1 MKITNTLLTKTLH
14 QASYFLSR
22 QGEKI
27 FSQSCINIEAAQK
40 KAFNNV
46 LSSIEGSKNA
56 LKHNL
61 STSSNLQEF
70 KQQVPIT
77 EYEYWEGDIEKQQFE
92 QINLLT
98 NNNCYRYQP
107 TSGSTSKIKWIPYN
121 QSFLDELDNA
131 IAPWLTDLYRTYPKL
146 KKGRH
151 YWSLSWVPS
160 DLRNKLTSSINNDL
174 QLLPWWKQIFMSGTM
189 AVPES
194 ISLAESSDESF
205 FATSCY
211 LVACKELSFISVWSP
226 TFALS
231 LLDFILTHRNDITTV
246 LATGSWPRKYSS
258 LHKVRAPKNKEAAQ
272 KMKLWDGE
280 INAKFTSSIWPDLA
294 LISAW
299 DTSSSK
305 IWADKLKQLFPH
317 SDFQGKGLWATE
329 GVTSIPY
336 KNKFPL
342 AINSHFYEFEDLA
355 TETILDSWQLKKDM
369 VVRPIISAAN
379 GFLRYAMKDQLKVTD
394 FIHQC
399 PCFEFIGR
407 IDGTDMV
414 GEKLSPETA
423 VQLINDFNNDADITP
438 ITLIA
443 IPAGEQQEKP
453 SYLLLCEHSSE
464 ISCNL
469 TEEQIIEKEHLLAAE
484 LEQKL
489 SKHFHYQLARELG
502 QLAPATVSIKK
513 DALSLYADHKVEQG
527 MVKGNIKVEPL
538 VLWQNLTS
546 FINERSQITHSPSA
560 SSTSNQASLST
571 THEAECATKQ
581 EAVS

>member
-1 MKITNTLLTKTLH
+1 MSVISSSFSKILH

-22 QGEKI
+22 QGEKE
-27 FSQSCINIEAAQK
+27 FSLACMNVEEAQN

-46 LSSIEGSKNA
+46 LASIQGSENAMNHSLSMASS
-56 LKHNL
+56 
-61 STSSNLQEF
+61 LQDF
-70 KQQVPIT
+70 KQKVPVT
-77 EYEYWEGDIEKQQFE
+77 DYDYWSDLISKQQSE
-92 QINLLT
+92 AVNLLT
-98 NNNCYRYQP
+98 NSECSRYQP

-146 KKGRH
+146 KNGKH

-160 DLRNKLTSSINNDL
+160 DLRNKLSSSINNDL
-174 QLLPWWKQIFMSGTM
+174 QLLPWWKQIFMSGLM

-194 ISLAESSDESF
+194 ISLAETSDESF

-231 LLDFILTHRNDITTV
+231 LLDFILTHRDDIATV
-246 LATGSWPRKYSS
+246 LATGAWPKKYSS
-258 LHKVRAPKNKEAAQ
+258 LHKIRAPKNKEAAL
-272 KMKLWDGE
+272 KMQHWDGE

-369 VVRPIISAAN
+369 VVRPIISSAN

-423 VQLINDFNNDADITP
+423 VQLINNFNDDADITP

-443 IPAGEQQEKP
+443 IPAGEKQEKP

-464 ISCNL
+464 LSNNL
-469 TEEQIIEKEHLLAAE
+469 AEDQLAEKERLLAAE
-484 LEQKL
+484 LEQQL

-502 QLAPATVSIKK
+502 QLAPARVSIQK

-546 FINERSQITHSPSA
+546 FITERSQDAASPSA
-560 SSTSNQASLST
+560 DSTQNQASSST
-571 THEAECATKQ
+571 THEAKCATKQ